1 MTKVKNDD
9 ESKKGLLDKLAEREI
24 EVARDVQVQSQ
35 KDIFSIDEYL
45 SELTEVSEQKYL
57 SIPAKVVERFK
68 EKGVR
73 LSWIRI
79 KGEGGMDNLI
89 RKEAD
94 GWRLL
99 PASAVPE
106 MSGSGL
112 GVQKLD
118 FMRQLNREDPNLEF
132 IVRKDVALAA
142 NYESNVK
149 KVKGASQ
156 AKADSM
162 QQALRGKASGQGLE
176 YGKETKMETKV
187 GKNAMF

>member
-1 MTKVKNDD
+1 MTKKD
-9 ESKKGLLDKLAEREI
+9 ENKKGLLDKLADRDTVVEREASP
-24 EVARDVQVQSQ
+24 EVQR
-35 KDIFSIDEYL
+35 DIFSLDGFL
-45 SELTEVSEQKYL
+45 TELDEVSEQKYL
-57 SIPAKVVERFK
+57 DIPKQVVERFQ
-68 EKGVR
+68 EQGVR
-73 LSWIRI
+73 LAWIRI
-79 KGEGGMDNLI
+79 KGDGGMDNLI

-99 PASAVPE
+99 PANAVPE

-118 FMRQLNREDPNLEF
+118 FMKQLNREGQNLEF

-149 KVKGASQ
+149 KVKGVSQ

>member
-1 MTKVKNDD
+1 MTKTTKD
-9 ESKKGLLDKLAEREI
+9 ENKKGLLDKLANRDTVVEREASP
-24 EVARDVQVQSQ
+24 EVQR
-35 KDIFSIDEYL
+35 DIFSLDGFL
-45 SELTEVSEQKYL
+45 TELDEVSEQKYL
-57 SIPAKVVERFK
+57 DIPKQVVERFQ
-68 EKGVR
+68 EQGVH
-73 LSWIRI
+73 LAWIRI
-79 KGEGGMDNLI
+79 KGDGGMDNLI

-99 PASAVPE
+99 PANAVPE

-118 FMRQLNREDPNLEF
+118 FMKQLNREGQNLEF

-149 KVKGASQ
+149 KVKGVSQ

-162 QQALRGKASGQGLE
+162 QQALCGKASGQGLE